1 VEKLYVFGDSIA
13 KGVIYDEE
21 KGRNVYTPNS
31 FLKLFEA
38 KTGITIKND
47 SKFGCTAPIGAQKLQ
62 KAEEELTNYDS
73 VLFEFGGNDCNF
85 DWEQVALHPDDTHE
99 CATGLKQFYDT
110 YTAMIAK
117 VLEKGKKVILLN
129 LPPIDDEKYFRW
141 ISQGRCGENILK
153 WLGGSSRFIYNWH
166 ESYNCAVA
174 NIANAMNVTLVDIRT
189 AFLQQ
194 RNYRDYLCLDGIHP
208 NEKGHAL
215 IAEALTSAVAV

>member
-1 VEKLYVFGDSIA
+1 MEKLYVFGDSIA

-21 KGRNVYTPNS
+21 KGRYVYTPNS

-47 SKFGCTAPIGAQKLQ
+47 SKFGCTAPMGLEKLK
-62 KAEEELTNYDS
+62 KADAELADYDS

-85 DWEQVALHPDDTHE
+85 DWKQVSLRPEDTHI
-99 CATGLKQFYDT
+99 CATPLKQFYDT
-110 YTAMIAK
+110 YVDMLNK
-117 VLEKGKKVILLN
+117 VLEKGKKVFLLN

-166 ESYNCAVA
+166 ESYNCAVS
-174 NIANAMNVTLVDIRT
+174 NIANAMDVKLVDIRT
-189 AFLQQ
+189 AFLQL
-194 RNYRDYLCLDGIHP
+194 RNYRNYLCLDGIHP
-208 NEKGHAL
+208 NQKGHAL
-215 IAEALTSAVAV
+215 ITDVLLDAMA